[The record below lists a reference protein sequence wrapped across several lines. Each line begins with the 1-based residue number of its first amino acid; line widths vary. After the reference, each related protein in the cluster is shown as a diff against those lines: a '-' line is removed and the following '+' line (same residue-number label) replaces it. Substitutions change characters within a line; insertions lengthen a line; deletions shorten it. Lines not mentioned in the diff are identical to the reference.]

1 MRRSLGADGRALG
14 RICGRA
20 CSARRVRALGSVNAP
35 PVTARSRTV
44 LEPASVPRFPRG
56 TRFRF
61 DATRNA
67 WVILAPERLMMPD
80 EIATEVLK
88 LVDGDR
94 TIAAIAE
101 QLATKFN
108 APQDEIL
115 ADVLTM
121 LQELADD
128 TVLEDVRGR

>member
-1 MRRSLGADGRALG
+1 
-14 RICGRA
+14 
-20 CSARRVRALGSVNAP
+20 VNAL

-44 LEPASVPRFPRG
+44 LEPASIPRFPRG

-88 LVDGDR
+88 LVDGAR
-94 TIAAIAE
+94 TIVTIAE
-101 QLATKFN
+101 QLATQFN
-108 APQDEIL
+108 APQEEIL
-115 ADVLTM
+115 ADILTM

-128 TVLEDVRGR
+128 TVLEDARPSARP

>member
-1 MRRSLGADGRALG
+1 
-14 RICGRA
+14 
-20 CSARRVRALGSVNAP
+20 VNAP

-44 LEPASVPRFPRG
+44 LEPTSVPRFPRG

-88 LVDGDR
+88 LIDGDR